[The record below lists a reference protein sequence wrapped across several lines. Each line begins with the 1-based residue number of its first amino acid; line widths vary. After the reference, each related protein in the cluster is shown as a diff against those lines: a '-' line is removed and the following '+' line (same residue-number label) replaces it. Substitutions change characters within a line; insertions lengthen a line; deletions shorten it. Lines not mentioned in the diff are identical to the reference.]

1 MRVPMRGTEAD
12 QLVVVK
18 KFRNGDGAKGLDR
31 SALSGGQLRV
41 TEEEPLGK
49 AKPFRIS
56 KRVVWEAFQWVRANK
71 GAAGVDGESIED
83 FEKELKKNSISSG
96 IGCLRGV
103 IFRRR

>member
-1 MRVPMRGTEAD
+1 MGMERRVGSIGFTW
-12 QLVVVK
+12 
-18 KFRNGDGAKGLDR
+18 
-31 SALSGGQLRV
+31 GQLRV
-41 TEEEPLGK
+41 PEEEPLGK

-71 GAAGVDGESIED
+71 GAAGVDGESIES
-83 FEKELKKNSISSG
+83 LRGTSRRTSISSG